1 MSLLELLMVVGII
14 GAIGVVALPQLAG
27 VQENYRLDAL
37 AREVSG
43 NLSNTRILAVT
54 ENVDHRIKVSST
66 TTYVLEEQGTNT
78 WTEEDSFDMPVGFTI
93 GTTGAIAEFESRGN
107 ASTTAT
113 FVITNPNGLTANVV
127 VETSGRS
134 YVQ

>member
-1 MSLLELLMVVGII
+1 MSLLELMVVVGII
-14 GAIGVVALPQLAG
+14 AAVGVVALPQLAD
-27 VQENYRLDAL
+27 VQENYRLEAL

-43 NLSNTRILAVT
+43 NLSNARILAVT
-54 ENVDHRIKVSST
+54 ENVDHRIKVSDT
-66 TTYVLEEQGTNT
+66 TTYVREEQGTGT
-78 WTEEDSFDMPVGFTI
+78 WTTEETYDLPTGFTI

-134 YVQ
+134 HVQ

>member
-1 MSLLELLMVVGII
+1 MSFLEILMVVGII
-14 GAIGVVALPQLAG
+14 GSLGVVALPQLAA

-43 NLSNTRILAVT
+43 NLSNARILAVT
-54 ENVDHRIKVSST
+54 ENADHRIKVSGT
-66 TTYVLEEQGTNT
+66 TTYVREEQGTNT
-78 WTEEDSFDMPVGFTI
+78 WIVEDTFEMPDGFTI

-134 YVQ
+134 HVQ